1 MPGSSIWPLSANILD
16 PVRASIV
23 CSSPEHLLEVAKWF
37 CPEGSQCASGSKSS
51 PDSECV
57 QSAGSSLLVLKVKNK
72 FAYVQNNVRHD
83 LKQVL
88 MLWNFN
94 GLEQVEDGYRDIKLF
109 VRFVQREGLGI
120 IGEIQIH
127 DKILYD
133 LKLQVDCPLLTL

>member
-1 MPGSSIWPLSANILD
+1 
-16 PVRASIV
+16 
-23 CSSPEHLLEVAKWF
+23 
-37 CPEGSQCASGSKSS
+37 
-51 PDSECV
+51 
-57 QSAGSSLLVLKVKNK
+57 
-72 FAYVQNNVRHD
+72 
-83 LKQVL
+83 

-127 DKILYD
+127 DKILYN

>member
-37 CPEGSQCASGSKSS
+37 CPEGPHCTLDSKSS

-57 QSAGSSLLVLKVKNK
+57 PSAGSSLLVLKVKNK

-83 LKQVL
+83 
-88 MLWNFN
+88 
-94 GLEQVEDGYRDIKLF
+94 
-109 VRFVQREGLGI
+109 
-120 IGEIQIH
+120 
-127 DKILYD
+127 
-133 LKLQVDCPLLTL
+133 

>member
-37 CPEGSQCASGSKSS
+37 CPDGSQCASGSKSS
-51 PDSECV
+51 PDSAV
-57 QSAGSSLLVLKVKNK
+57 PSAGSSLLVLKVKNK

>member
-16 PVRASIV
+16 PVRTSIV

-88 MLWNFN
+88 MLWNF
-94 GLEQVEDGYRDIKLF
+94 IWS
-109 VRFVQREGLGI
+109 
-120 IGEIQIH
+120 
-127 DKILYD
+127 
-133 LKLQVDCPLLTL
+133 

>member
-1 MPGSSIWPLSANILD
+1 
-16 PVRASIV
+16 
-23 CSSPEHLLEVAKWF
+23 
-37 CPEGSQCASGSKSS
+37 
-51 PDSECV
+51 
-57 QSAGSSLLVLKVKNK
+57 
-72 FAYVQNNVRHD
+72 
-83 LKQVL
+83 